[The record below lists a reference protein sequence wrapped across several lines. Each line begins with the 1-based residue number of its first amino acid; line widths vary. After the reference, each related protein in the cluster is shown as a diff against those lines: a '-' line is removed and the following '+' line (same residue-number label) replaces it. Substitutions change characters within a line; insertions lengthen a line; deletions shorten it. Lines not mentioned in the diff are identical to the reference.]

1 MTQQAQVMNRREK
14 FPGAGRPVWPGRWG
28 VSGAAA
34 GPQSD
39 GEPAGRQ
46 APCQMSSHTLAP
58 TRGAGRWVN
67 QEPGARR
74 PPCLRKAQA

>member
-1 MTQQAQVMNRREK
+1 MARTV
-14 FPGAGRPVWPGRWG
+14 G
-28 VSGAAA
+28 SSTAA

-39 GEPAGRQ
+39 GEPAECQ
-46 APCQMSSHTLAP
+46 APCQMSSYTLTP

-67 QEPGARR
+67 QEPGERR